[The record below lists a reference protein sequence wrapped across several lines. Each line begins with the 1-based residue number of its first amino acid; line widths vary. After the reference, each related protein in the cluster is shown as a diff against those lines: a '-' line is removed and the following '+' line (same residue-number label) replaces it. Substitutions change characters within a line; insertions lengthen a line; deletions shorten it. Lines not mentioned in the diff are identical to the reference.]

1 MRYLAFLMIVAV
13 GCASTA
19 PTLSDIAIAGMAG
32 EMAVRYAIYRRKASP
47 VTPTPVTNCGKC
59 TNGKVRTGDG
69 LDWTQCECGDACEC
83 EANNAP
89 DGSPA
94 PKQESPTPVA
104 GKVADPPLVP
114 VAPKQSG
121 GRIECRNGTCY
132 WVEEGTGKRY
142 RVIR

>member
-1 MRYLAFLMIVAV
+1 MRYFAFLMIIAV

-32 EMAVRYAIYRRKASP
+32 EMAVRYAICRRKAKP
-47 VTPTPVTNCGKC
+47 VEPEPITNCGKC

-69 LDWTQCECGDACEC
+69 LDWTQCECGDTCEC
-83 EANNAP
+83 EATE
-89 DGSPA
+89 PA
-94 PKQESPTPVA
+94 PVVEE
-104 GKVADPPLVP
+104 PPLVP
-114 VAPKQSG
+114 VEPKQQSS

-132 WVEEGTGKRY
+132 WIENGKRY